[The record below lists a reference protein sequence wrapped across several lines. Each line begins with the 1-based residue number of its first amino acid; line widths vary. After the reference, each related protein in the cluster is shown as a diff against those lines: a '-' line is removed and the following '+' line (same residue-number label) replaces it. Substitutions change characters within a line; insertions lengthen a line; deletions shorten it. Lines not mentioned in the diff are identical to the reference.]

1 MRKLTLTALG
11 AATMLFAIPAAAQDI
26 PLKSGNFWSVTEVR
40 IDDGHFST
48 YADYLSNEWRKQEE
62 FTKSKGWI
70 KDYYILGNIHKRGD
84 EPDLYLVEVFD
95 PLTTPAED
103 LAREKDMNA
112 FFARTSRQS
121 EAGSGERAKYR
132 HIGGTMLLQ
141 EQVYR
146 N

>member
-1 MRKLTLTALG
+1 MSKLTLAALG
-11 AATMLFAIPAAAQDI
+11 AATMLFAVPAAAQDI
-26 PLKSGNFWSVTEVR
+26 PLTGGNFWTVTEVR
-40 IDDGHFST
+40 IDDGRFSS
-48 YADYLSNEWRKQEE
+48 YADYLANEWRKQED
-62 FTKSKGWI
+62 FAKSKGWI
-70 KDYYILGNIHKRGD
+70 KDYYILGNINRRAD

-95 PLTTPAED
+95 HVTTPAED

-132 HIGGTMLLQ
+132 HIGSSMLLQ

-146 N
+146 K